1 MKWKQGEGDKI
12 GGCSRLP
19 NLPVPFLAVSETCNV
34 SSTSRSN
41 ALSSIPSG
49 KKKRDARTDTRERST
64 SAVRSSRSCP
74 DARSSHSVTSVMNVK
89 DAPSAGRPAAVA
101 SFSTCCEGAQPSIST
116 GRYLPL
122 ASQRHKGTHTRMHNP
137 CFCAAARRRRMNIV
151 ISACP
156 TGVEGAP
163 HVVGVS

>member
-41 ALSSIPSG
+41 TLSSIPAG
-49 KKKRDARTDTRERST
+49 EKKKGGARTDTRERST

-101 SFSTCCEGAQPSIST
+101 SFSTCCEKTQPSIST
-116 GRYLPL
+116 GRYWPL
-122 ASQRHKGTHTRMHNP
+122 ASQRRKGNTNKDAQSMLLRCCTEEAHEHRHICM
-137 CFCAAARRRRMNIV
+137 
-151 ISACP
+151 S
-156 TGVEGAP
+156 
-163 HVVGVS
+163 